1 MKRLWQIF
9 VLCVFWGFI
18 LWLMAPCLDRK
29 PELEPQ
35 EKLTYLVPRRCSCLW
50 LKFRKCGCF
59 SGTLNYTLC
68 HPTVREQN
76 WFAAC
81 YEKTMGYLMG
91 ATDSV
96 TPDAVLWWLGM
107 NSASE
112 LGKLWKKLWKVIPR
126 PSVRHFELYCGTCML
141 GGNLKILRASSLGN
155 VTQHGTV
162 FRWALRSRQR
172 AGRSRPVPRV
182 LSVPALLPRM
192 NQAPVQGFKMVGNQT
207 MGLFTCRRKARVQG
221 SWRQLLLLLLNL
233 SSLAWTS
240 DALSEEVMVWEPRH
254 S

>member
-162 FRWALRSRQR
+162 FR
-172 AGRSRPVPRV
+172 
-182 LSVPALLPRM
+182 
-192 NQAPVQGFKMVGNQT
+192 
-207 MGLFTCRRKARVQG
+207 KARVQG

-240 DALSEEVMVWEPRH
+240 DALSEEISEDDPLPSWNGR
-254 S
+254 